1 MSQVFISYSRD
12 AGISEQTAVTLHQQL
27 TQSNISAFR
36 DVESLD
42 PGSHWVDVIQQQII
56 SSKVMIVVL
65 TEHALDMKRWVF
77 REVIFASEHNIPII
91 PLKVA
96 EMDIPIWLTHINV
109 MDFTQNQDWQ
119 RLLATVRKIIAP
131 EDTSNDSAMAQ
142 PQVDFTP
149 TPNVAAS
156 SASVSNTLA
165 DKKREN
171 LQARWDRLTRK
182 INLLQE
188 QFDNETRIEERLR
201 LEPILDNAIKDRES
215 LEREMTVL

>member
-1 MSQVFISYSRD
+1 
-12 AGISEQTAVTLHQQL
+12 
-27 TQSNISAFR
+27 
-36 DVESLD
+36 
-42 PGSHWVDVIQQQII
+42 
-56 SSKVMIVVL
+56 MIVVL
-65 TEHALDMKRWVF
+65 SEHALDMKRWVF

-131 EDTSNDSAMAQ
+131 EDTSNVSAIAQ
-142 PQVDFTP
+142 PQVNVIP
-149 TPNVAAS
+149 IPNAAAPSAPDGS
-156 SASVSNTLA
+156 SLA
-165 DKKREN
+165 DKKRKN
-171 LQARWDRLTRK
+171 LQIRWDRLTRK

-201 LEPILDNAIKDRES
+201 LELILENAIKDRES
-215 LEREMTVL
+215 LEREIAVL